1 MSTSPSAS
9 ASGLP
14 CSEVRISARS
24 SRLAMIRSNHLR
36 KMLERCLAVSLA
48 QAGNARS
55 AASTAWVASA
65 VLILGTFASSTPL
78 TGLVTGLAGV
88 PVQAPSM

>member
-1 MSTSPSAS
+1 M
-9 ASGLP
+9 
-14 CSEVRISARS
+14 S

-36 KMLERCLAVSLA
+36 RMLERALAVSLA

-55 AASTAWVASA
+55 AASTACVVSA
-65 VLILGTFASSTPL
+65 VLMTGIFASSTPL
-78 TGLVTGLAGV
+78 TGLVTGFDAF